1 MKSNLPDKDFNIML
15 IHERMDYMR
24 TSISRQE
31 ILKNTVTKI
40 KNTLE
45 GFKSRLVDA
54 EEQIKIQKARVV
66 ETDPS

>member
-1 MKSNLPDKDFNIML
+1 ML
-15 IHERMDYMR
+15 IHER

-40 KNTLE
+40 KNPLE

-54 EEQIKIQKARVV
+54 EERIKIRKARVV
-66 ETDPS
+66 ETHPS

>member
-31 ILKNTVTKI
+31 ILNTVTKI

-54 EEQIKIQKARVV
+54 EEWIKIWKARVV

>member
-1 MKSNLPDKDFNIML
+1 MKSNLPDKDFNVML
-15 IHERMDYMR
+15 IRERMDYMR

-54 EEQIKIQKARVV
+54 EEWIKIRKARVV
-66 ETDPS
+66 ETHPS